1 MTASNNNLVTFLWI
15 LAEGPLVP
23 LLTLGIS
30 AIYFA
35 KSPRDQSLT
44 DRIAASA
51 HGASIC
57 LIYLAAWLIALTRES
72 AMRFGIPFLLLLLVP
87 AILIT
92 VSFVFFKGPKSL
104 HWLQLVN
111 IACLLWTGFVG
122 GMAVTGDW
130 L

>member
-1 MTASNNNLVTFLWI
+1 VTASNNNLVAFLWI
-15 LAEGPLVP
+15 FVEGPLAP

-35 KSPRDQSLT
+35 KSPRDQSLI

-57 LIYLAAWLIALTRES
+57 LIYLAAWLIALTRAS
-72 AMRFGIPFLLLLLVP
+72 AKRFGIPFALLLLVP
-87 AILIT
+87 VTLIAA
-92 VSFVFFKGPKSL
+92 SFFLYKGPKSL
-104 HWLQLVN
+104 HWLQLIN
-111 IACLLWTGFVG
+111 IACLLWTGLVG